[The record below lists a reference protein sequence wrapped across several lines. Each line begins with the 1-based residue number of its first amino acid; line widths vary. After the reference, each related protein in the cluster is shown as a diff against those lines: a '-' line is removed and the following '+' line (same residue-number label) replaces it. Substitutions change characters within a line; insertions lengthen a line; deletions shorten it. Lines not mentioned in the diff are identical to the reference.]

1 MRSVRVI
8 LTGVL
13 IATATL
19 GATACGDDDDGGG
32 GSGGEGKSY
41 KFAIVRVLDD
51 PFFNSVLLGAQQKA
65 KELKAETGA
74 DISVELAGPAAV
86 DPAEQIA
93 IFNSLVTKGVDG
105 IGVAPVDAEAI
116 VPAVKQANNADIP
129 VVAYNLAIAD
139 PSVVIS
145 SVLTDTLESGRQAG
159 RYMCEQLG
167 EGATGTTFIS
177 ETDAGNPVLT
187 QRWEGFKD
195 GVGEKCPD
203 ITFKEEIIG
212 CEPGPA
218 ESVVR
223 SAIVKN
229 RDFVGYYMD
238 TQCTAIPTVSA
249 LSKENQLD
257 KPVVAYDATPTEL
270 EFLKDEKVDALIAQ
284 KGLEQGALTVEYLYK
299 HLNDQKVPTETITGA
314 VLMTRDNLS
323 ETEKWAYPA
332 GGGQG

>member
-1 MRSVRVI
+1 MRSVRVV
-8 LTGVL
+8 LTGAA
-13 IATATL
+13 IAA
-19 GATACGDDDDGGG
+19 AACGAGACADDDDGGG
-32 GSGGEGKSY
+32 GGKSY
-41 KFAIVRVLDD
+41 DFAIVRVLDD

-74 DISVELAGPAAV
+74 DISVELVGPAAV

-105 IGVAPVDAEAI
+105 IGVAPVDAEAV
-116 VPAVKQANNADIP
+116 VPAVKKANDADIP

-167 EGATGTTFIS
+167 PGATGTTFIS

-187 QRWEGFKD
+187 QRWDGFKE
-195 GVGEKCPD
+195 GVGEECPD

-223 SAIVKN
+223 SAVVKN

-249 LSKENQLD
+249 LDKENQLE
-257 KPVVAYDATPTEL
+257 KPVVAYDATPAEL
-270 EFLKDEKVDALIAQ
+270 KFLRDEKVDALVAQ

-299 HLNDQKVPTETITGA
+299 HLNDEKVPKETITGA
-314 VLMTRDNLS
+314 VLMTRDNLDT
-323 ETEKWAYPA
+323 TERWAYPA
-332 GGGQG
+332 GGGQE